1 MTEVTQ
7 EQQQQAEERKG
18 NAVQEEQL
26 VLKLKRS
33 CAY

>member
-7 EQQQQAEERKG
+7 QQQQQAEERKG
-18 NAVQEEQL
+18 NAVQEEL

-33 CAY
+33 CA